1 MKKLL
6 VILMAAVMMFSV
18 AAVSMA
24 AATVEGDWR
33 AEWVQD
39 DSKKATNEDDLTFSK
54 YDLRFNFK
62 GKVSDTIDAYLQ
74 MAYDNSV
81 TTESKNTDETVKV
94 KGPLGFAVK
103 EYKVT
108 FKQGWGTLTTGFWD
122 HKLFPSRVLLKPHGV
137 NCVNAKDMQFVFDV
151 PVGDAVKVMLFM
163 DPDLA
168 EDAMDYDLAVAYK
181 ADSWGAELHYGDSD
195 PSKNDATYVAFDV
208 YYKINDAFKAFV
220 YGLQPGDD
228 FNKAWKDDKGDV
240 ILVPVIGAEYKS
252 GPITTSFEYTLE
264 EASKDYSPYGLKFAY
279 GFNNKVTLEVEYTNV
294 NKDDNK
300 IVIRPR
306 VKF

>member
-6 VILMAAVMMFSV
+6 VVLMAAIMVVSF

-33 AEWVQD
+33 AEWVMD
-39 DSKKATNEDDLTFSK
+39 ESKKPNDDLTFSK

-62 GKVSDTIDAYLQ
+62 GKVSDNVDAYLQ

-81 TTESKNTDETVKV
+81 LTADKDVIGVT
-94 KGPLGFAVK
+94 VK
-103 EYKVT
+103 EYFVT
-108 FKQGWGTLTTGFWD
+108 FKQSWGTLKTGFWD
-122 HKLFPSRVLLKPHGV
+122 HKLFPSRVLLKPHEI
-137 NCVNAKDMQFVFDV
+137 NAVNAKDMQFVFDI
-151 PVGDAVKVMLFM
+151 PVGDAMSFALFM

-168 EDAMDYDLAVAYK
+168 KDAMDYDVKFGYK
-181 ADSWGAELHYGDSD
+181 ADSWGAEIHYGDND
-195 PSKNDATYVAFDV
+195 PSKDDATYVAFDV
-208 YYKINDAFKAFV
+208 YYQINDAFKAFV
-220 YGLQPGDD
+220 YGMQPGDD

-252 GPITTSFEYTLE
+252 GPVTTSFEYTLE
-264 EASKDYSPYGLKFAY
+264 EKSADYSPYGLKFAY

-300 IVIRPR
+300 LIIRPR